1 MVDREKVIKGLTAH
15 RNGNCN
21 ERDCPWYYD
30 DKDGCLV
37 NLLDA
42 ALELLKEQEPII
54 IHKYEFDEIYNYIA
68 VCPECEME
76 WAMWKPDRM
85 RYCPGCGKAVKWE

>member
-1 MVDREKVIKGLTAH
+1 MVDRENVIKGLTAH

-42 ALELLKEQEPII
+42 TLELLKEQSAQIAHLEYDLAITTNNL
-54 IHKYEFDEIYNYIA
+54 NYYINGN
-68 VCPECEME
+68 
-76 WAMWKPDRM
+76 D
-85 RYCPGCGKAVKWE
+85 

>member
-1 MVDREKVIKGLTAH
+1 MVDREKVIKGLGLCIDEH
-15 RNGNCN
+15 KDCNNCCYHN
-21 ERDCPWYYD
+21 VGIFCVDVLMRD
-30 DKDGCLV
+30 
-37 NLLDA
+37 

-85 RYCPGCGKAVKWE
+85 RYCPGCGKAVKWDG